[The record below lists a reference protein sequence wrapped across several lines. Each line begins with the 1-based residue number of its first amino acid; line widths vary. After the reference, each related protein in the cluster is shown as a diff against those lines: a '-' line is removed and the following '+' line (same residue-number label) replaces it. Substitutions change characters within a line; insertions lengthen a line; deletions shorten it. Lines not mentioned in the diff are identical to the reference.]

1 MEDILKDGKFYIVP
15 PFQRNYSW
23 EMEQITDFWTDLMAL
38 YDTDDEYFI
47 GSMVVTPQDKTKIKI
62 LDGQQRLATVLLFLA
77 ALKDVLKQS
86 NPEGAEDWAEDIQNI
101 IFTRDTP
108 SRVKNQKLELNK
120 EDKEYFFNNDFTI
133 FLSLSI
139 ISEYTISAPYQIY
152 IF

>member
-1 MEDILKDGKFYIVP
+1 MITGSPCIHMEDILKDGKFYIVP

-86 NPEGAEDWAEDIQNI
+86 NPEGAEERADCPRGNAH
-101 IFTRDTP
+101 
-108 SRVKNQKLELNK
+108 
-120 EDKEYFFNNDFTI
+120 
-133 FLSLSI
+133 
-139 ISEYTISAPYQIY
+139 A
-152 IF
+152 

>member
-77 ALKDVLKQS
+77 AL
-86 NPEGAEDWAEDIQNI
+86 P
-101 IFTRDTP
+101 
-108 SRVKNQKLELNK
+108 
-120 EDKEYFFNNDFTI
+120 
-133 FLSLSI
+133 
-139 ISEYTISAPYQIY
+139 ISQLPKILIWIY
-152 IF
+152 